1 MNRPVVVVV
10 SRPGTAADSLREA
23 LEQAGAQL
31 AWIGEPEQL
40 DPERPGGDVVVV
52 NLDPAIES
60 DLARLA
66 PLWSSEA
73 VRVVFNDATVTE
85 GLSGWDLTRWAR
97 HLVAKVFALGGHP
110 ELPERP
116 ADAEP
121 LPVVAIA
128 DNDSPFVSERTP
140 LVLRVPGRRYVEDE
154 ISEELGAPPLPYD
167 APQEVTPAATAS
179 FPGAPRRQADPTVPS
194 QASASPST
202 GLTQAPAEEP
212 KADVSDQPTDAE
224 AAPSEILFTD
234 DLDLIAGDGGASDL
248 PPITI
253 DPEADLAASAP
264 PQEDELEK
272 LLRQAADQ
280 RARPPSPTSVTPG
293 TTARSVAP
301 KAVEL
306 RLAEEGQSLAPSPP
320 PASGDEKK
328 GVDWSRFRIDQLTL
342 APLDEDAPPAEQ
354 GTPPHRDVAQ
364 GTMAKS
370 SAAGFGEA
378 SVVAGKMHE
387 GNPGAGANPAQQLWL
402 LVGSFGAP
410 EAIAQFLGQLRTSRR
425 AALLIAVSGGDGP
438 AALASTLAKRTSRQ
452 IPLLAARAAPL
463 RAGDVWIVA
472 DGLGLGSSTRG
483 ELRPERAAAGSGWL
497 DRLLRDA
504 VGLFAGDC
512 GVIVFSGGSREGFDG
527 TLAVAQGG
535 GAVWAQDPATCIAPD
550 LPELVRSRGLAIF
563 VGSPRAMAE
572 HFNQEVG

>member
-1 MNRPVVVVV
+1 MSRPVVVVV

-52 NLDPAIES
+52 NLDPAIEP

-121 LPVVAIA
+121 LPVAAIA
-128 DNDSPFVSERTP
+128 VDDSPSGSEGAP
-140 LVLRVPGRRYVEDE
+140 LRLRVPGRRYVEDE
-154 ISEELGAPPLPYD
+154 ISEEMGAPPLPYD
-167 APQEVTPAATAS
+167 AADEVMPAAAPPSGAS
-179 FPGAPRRQADPTVPS
+179 RRETDPIP
-194 QASASPST
+194 ASAATSDSST
-202 GLTQAPAEEP
+202 ELAHAAAEEP
-212 KADVSDQPTDAE
+212 IAEVAGEPRDAR
-224 AAPSEILFTD
+224 AASGELVFTD
-234 DLDLIAGDGGASDL
+234 DLDLIAGGGGASDL
-248 PPITI
+248 PPIAI
-253 DPEADLAASAP
+253 DPEADLDIAAPA
-264 PQEDELEK
+264 QEDELEK

-280 RARPPSPTSVTPG
+280 RERPPSPAPPAAA
-293 TTARSVAP
+293 TTARGPAP
-301 KAVEL
+301 AGTTL
-306 RLAEEGQSLAPSPP
+306 RLAEEGEAPSPS
-320 PASGDEKK
+320 PAAGGEKK
-328 GVDWSRFRIDQLTL
+328 GVDWSRFRIDQLSL
-342 APLDEDAPPAEQ
+342 APLEEDAPRAEQ
-354 GTPPHRDVAQ
+354 ATPPHRE
-364 GTMAKS
+364 GSREAKAES
-370 SAAGFGEA
+370 
-378 SVVAGKMHE
+378 
-387 GNPGAGANPAQQLWL
+387 GAGASAGAGVAAGNTQERIADAGASPAQQLWL

-410 EAIAQFLGQLRTSRR
+410 EAIAQFLGQLRTPRR

-438 AALASTLAKRTSRQ
+438 AALASMLAKRTSRQ
-452 IPLLAARAAPL
+452 VPVLGARAAPL
-463 RAGDVWIVA
+463 RAGEVWIVS
-472 DGLGLGSSTRG
+472 DGLALGSSTRA
-483 ELRPERAAAGSGWL
+483 ELRPERAAVGSGWL

-504 VGLFAGDC
+504 VGLFASDC
-512 GVIVFSGGSREGFDG
+512 GVIVFSGESREGFDG
-527 TLAVAQGG
+527 TLAVAQRG

-572 HFNQEVG
+572 HFNQEIG